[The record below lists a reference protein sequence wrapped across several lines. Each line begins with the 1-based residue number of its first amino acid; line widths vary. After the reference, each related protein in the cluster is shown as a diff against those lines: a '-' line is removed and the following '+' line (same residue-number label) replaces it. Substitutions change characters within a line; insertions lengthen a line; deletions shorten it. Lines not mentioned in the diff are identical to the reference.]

1 MRECESESERGEA
14 MGGDGEFV
22 PTREEML
29 ESRGN
34 FGSGGKNMATHEAMV
49 EARLPLGA
57 RDACS
62 KLLIPLNKCRVD
74 SFYLPWKCEDERHG
88 YEKCEYEIFLQRM
101 RKMQEARQS
110 QQQQQPQPQ
119 LATQ

>member
-1 MRECESESERGEA
+1 
-14 MGGDGEFV
+14 MGGDGDFV
-22 PTREEML
+22 PTRAEML

-110 QQQQQPQPQ
+110 QQQPQSQAQ